1 MAPSGISSA
10 DCNACSAMIEPR
22 FPRRG
27 IASTKTL
34 NATDLA
40 IQLLRLADVPLNPR
54 DRMFHYFGLRA
65 VVGATILHQE
75 QSVKLFRELTESV
88 ASDQKTPS
96 RDISITPF
104 ATAILSPA
112 SAAFCTETKF
122 SDDNPQQKNR
132 HFWPS
137 LIPCSDDVGARFIAP
152 AFQIQSQSLSLFQG

>member
-54 DRMFHYFGLRA
+54 DRMFH

-132 HFWPS
+132 HFRPS

>member
-1 MAPSGISSA
+1 
-10 DCNACSAMIEPR
+10 MIEPR

-112 SAAFCTETKF
+112 SAAFCT
-122 SDDNPQQKNR
+122 
-132 HFWPS
+132 
-137 LIPCSDDVGARFIAP
+137 
-152 AFQIQSQSLSLFQG
+152 

>member
-1 MAPSGISSA
+1 
-10 DCNACSAMIEPR
+10 
-22 FPRRG
+22 
-27 IASTKTL
+27 
-34 NATDLA
+34 
-40 IQLLRLADVPLNPR
+40 LNPR

-65 VVGATILHQE
+65 VIGATILDQE

-122 SDDNPQQKNR
+122 SGDNPQQKNR

-137 LIPCSDDVGARFIAP
+137 LIPCSDNVGARFIAP
-152 AFQIQSQSLSLFQG
+152 PFQIQSQSLSLFQG